1 MPDWTL
7 MNDLSTGDLVTEA
20 DMDALRGNLEYLLDP
35 NHQRIRRDDAGDY
48 ATTSTVFVDVDA
60 THLTLTLET
69 HGGPVLVFLT
79 GTASMSGVGSLT
91 YFDVAVDGVRA
102 GTPSASG
109 AGLTTFTSPAASTQH
124 NVSFSFLVTGLA
136 AGVHTFKLQWRV
148 GSTTGYLYANS
159 NSPVHFTAIE
169 L

>member
-35 NHQRIRRDDAGDY
+35 NQQRIRRDAGDY
-48 ATTSTVFVDVDA
+48 TTTSTVFVDVDA
-60 THLTLTLET
+60 TNLTLTLET

-79 GTASMSGVGSLT
+79 GRSSMSGVGSLT

-102 GTPSASG
+102 GTPSAG
-109 AGLTTFTSPAASTQH
+109 DAGLTAFTSPATNAQH

-136 AGVHTFKLQWRV
+136 AGEHTFKLQWRV
-148 GSTTGYLYANS
+148 SSTTATLYANS
-159 NSPVHFTAIE
+159 NSPIHFTAIE